1 MVRPFGVTLNTNQE
15 EGRLR
20 SKEQGECRITLSV
33 PPGFPQPRDSSLCAA
48 ESVAPG
54 VDCCPVIGGC

>member
-33 PPGFPQPRDSSLCAA
+33 PPGFPQPRDSS
-48 ESVAPG
+48 SVLQNPWLQ
-54 VDCCPVIGGC
+54 V